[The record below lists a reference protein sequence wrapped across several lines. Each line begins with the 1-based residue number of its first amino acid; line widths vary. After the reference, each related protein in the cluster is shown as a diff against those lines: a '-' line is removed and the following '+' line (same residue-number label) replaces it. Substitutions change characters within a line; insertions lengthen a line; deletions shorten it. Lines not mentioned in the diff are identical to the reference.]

1 MMTLEQT
8 IIFVLSVLLVTTII
22 IILKLK
28 TDIKFLKATLVYQ
41 DMINNLEKE
50 VS

>member
-8 IIFVLSVLLVTTII
+8 IIFILSALLITSIL

-28 TDIKFLKATLVYQ
+28 VDIKFLKASLVYQ
-41 DMINNLEKE
+41 DILNNLEKE

>member
-8 IIFVLSVLLVTTII
+8 IIFILSVLLITSII

-28 TDIKFLKATLVYQ
+28 VDIKFLKATLIYQ